1 MNVSLTPR
9 KVVFEEPVVRV
20 PLDKVRFPKVCPI
33 CTDRAVEHVRISVV
47 PDKQTALTPSSD
59 ALYTRRYQRPRGYTP
74 PRAKYFMVPVCNEH
88 HYTDEG
94 DYRYKSYCLVFD
106 GIGLTMLIFALM
118 MSGDLLWRGQVPGN
132 WLFII
137 VSIFIVFIALTY
149 VLFQPGPIES
159 AVRVIG
165 FDTSV
170 RNVWFEFKNPD
181 YRDAFM
187 RENEMN
193 AELVRWIMKN

>member
-1 MNVSLTPR
+1 MTPR

-20 PLDKVRFPKVCPI
+20 PLDKVRFPRVCPI
-33 CTDRAVEHVRISVV
+33 CTDKTTEHVRISVV
-47 PDKQTALTPSSD
+47 PGKHMSLTPSSD
-59 ALYTRRYQRPRGYTP
+59 AMYTRRVLRPPGYQP
-74 PRAKYFMVPVCNEH
+74 PRTKYFMVPVCDEH

-106 GIGLTMLIFALM
+106 GIALTMVIFGLL
-118 MSGDLLWRGQVPGN
+118 MSGDLLWRGQLPGF

-137 VSIFIVFIALTY
+137 LSIFAIFLALTY

-165 FDTSV
+165 FDASL
-170 RNVWFEFKNPD
+170 RNVWFEFKNPE
-181 YRDAFM
+181 YREAFM
-187 RENEMN
+187 RENEMH
-193 AELVRWIMKN
+193 AELVRWIMKG